1 MTEKLKERTVKYL
14 RDAKNPKYKRSLS
27 NILTHLNID
36 NLNEN
41 IPVFILELVNDNILV
56 QHNRNVSPG
65 SNNVAPI
72 SHIRVQHNLN
82 VDPVY
87 HIYTDIWLEYNPYPK
102 SEKIY
107 KLKKA

>member
-56 QHNRNVSPG
+56 QYNRSVSPG
-65 SNNVAPI
+65 SNNVSPI

-82 VDPVY
+82 VAPVY
-87 HIYTDIWLEYNPYPK
+87 RTTIWFEYNPYPK